1 MHDATNFELAFYGVM
16 LTVVVVMSGFQVRFY
31 LRRFL
36 GRRWPTA
43 SATIR
48 KGFIGTV
55 SRGAGAGFYEYAF
68 AIKGVQYSGKFI
80 IIDGWEHAE
89 KLQEK
94 LDGLPISIKYC
105 PTNPSVSL
113 LLDLYDSRFDGK
125 SATQNPNW
133 YANARERDS
142 FLALDLN
149 KK

>member
-1 MHDATNFELAFYGVM
+1 MSDTTNLDLAFYS
-16 LTVVVVMSGFQVRFY
+16 LLLAVVAIVCGFQIRFY

-36 GRRWPTA
+36 SQRWPTA

-55 SRGAGAGFYEYAF
+55 SRGAGAGFYEYVF
-68 AIKGVQYSGKFI
+68 AIKGEEYLGKFI
-80 IIDGWEHAE
+80 ILDSWEHAE

-94 LDGLPISIKYC
+94 LDGLPISIRFC
-105 PTNPSVSL
+105 PTNPAVSL
-113 LLDLYDSRFDGK
+113 LVDLYDPRFDGK
-125 SATQNPNW
+125 LATQNPYW

-142 FLALDLN
+142 FLALELN